1 MRNCSYAYSTLV
13 IKDKVSMFNPQKYRS
28 KNCLII
34 GAGKSG
40 LSCADLLMEMTN
52 SKITVYDK
60 KSLRLKNFKSVSD
73 ENFKEIID
81 TIDFAVKSPGISN
94 NNPIINE
101 IIKHKIPI
109 FSEVEIA
116 LSFSKTKNIVMITG
130 TNGKSTTTYL
140 TYKIFN
146 NYLKKHNAKAVLA
159 GNIGKPVSAQVLKAD
174 KNDWIIIEISSYQLE
189 DSTYLKPKIAAILNI
204 TPDHIEHHGSM
215 EKYIEAKFKIFKY
228 MDKNGY
234 LIINNSDDIL
244 KKIKPRNTNILRFSI
259 KNDKNEAYYDG
270 KNIILLKYNSELR
283 PAKIQGEHNI
293 ENEMAASLM
302 ASSAKI
308 SYDIIQQTLDKFKGL
323 EHRIE
328 FVREINGVSYI
339 NDSKGTNV
347 DSTLIAL
354 KALGKE
360 KNIWLILGGTHKNAP
375 YAPLKPYIKKYVK
388 KIMTIGEA
396 APIIEKELKGTTDII
411 TANTIGNA
419 LKFARKE
426 AAVGDIV
433 LLSPACASFD
443 QFKNF
448 EDRGRKFKKIVKS
461 L

>member
-1 MRNCSYAYSTLV
+1 
-13 IKDKVSMFNPQKYRS
+13 MFVPQKYRS
-28 KNCLII
+28 KNCLIV

-40 LSCADLLMEMTN
+40 MACASLLKDRIN
-52 SKITVYDK
+52 AGITVYDK
-60 KSLRLKNFKSVSD
+60 KSLRLKGIRFVND
-73 ENFKEIID
+73 ENFKDIID
-81 TIDFAVKSPGISN
+81 DIDFAVKSPGISN
-94 NNPIINE
+94 NNLIINE
-101 IIKHKIPI
+101 LRKHKIPV
-109 FSEVEIA
+109 FSEVEVA

-159 GNIGKPVSAQVLKAD
+159 GNIGKPVSTQVLKAD
-174 KNDWIIIEISSYQLE
+174 KKDWIVIEISSYQLE

-234 LIINNSDDIL
+234 LIINNNDDIL
-244 KKIKPRNTNILRFSI
+244 KGIKARNTNILRFSI
-259 KNDKNEAYYDG
+259 RKGKNNHIFYDG
-270 KNIILLKYNSELR
+270 KNIILAEKNKEFR

-293 ENEMAASLM
+293 ENEMAAVLI
-302 ASSAKI
+302 ALSAEI
-308 SYDIIQQTLDKFKGL
+308 SDDIIQQTLDKFKGL

-328 FVREINGVSYI
+328 FVREINGVLYI

-354 KALGKE
+354 KALGRE

-375 YAPLKPYIKKYVK
+375 YTPLIPYIKKYVK
-388 KIMTIGEA
+388 KIMAIGEA
-396 APIIEKELKGTTDII
+396 TPIIKKDLCGTTDII
-411 TANTIGNA
+411 TANTIDNA
-419 LKFARKE
+419 LKFTKKY
-426 AAVGDIV
+426 AAGGDIV

-448 EDRGRKFKKIVKS
+448 EDRGRKFKKLVKS